1 MEGRCRT
8 PLDSRQLHVCVRV
21 ECTCE
26 TFTPVEVS
34 IGGAAELGYEP
45 RLKEL
50 FRRNTL
56 AKVW

>member
-1 MEGRCRT
+1 
-8 PLDSRQLHVCVRV
+8 V

-26 TFTPVEVS
+26 TFTPVEES
-34 IGGAAELGYEP
+34 MGGAAELGYEP

-56 AKVW
+56 AKVS